1 MADSEL
7 QQVIQIW
14 KDVGQRAQAITGVE
28 GLRMLVEEL
37 ALQFPM
43 DADIQSE
50 RVDAGGVPA
59 EWIQAPAATN
69 GVLLY
74 LHGGGFVCG
83 SVKSFG
89 HMLGRLARA
98 TGLRVL
104 GIEYRLAPENP
115 FPAAVQ
121 DAMAAYRWVL
131 SRGVDSKDIV
141 VAGDSAGGG
150 LTLSTLIAL
159 RYFGEPLPAAAVCL
173 SPWADLT
180 NSAESFA
187 TKAAVDPC
195 VQREALELFVNFYLG
210 NRDRRTPLASPL
222 HADLQGLPPL
232 LIQVGSSETLLDDS
246 IHLADRAKA
255 AGVDVTLEIWNDM
268 VHVWHLFAPILREGR
283 QAIERI
289 GEFVQ
294 KRAATRAHRQTP

>member
-1 MADSEL
+1 MADNEL
-7 QQVIQIW
+7 QRVIQIW
-14 KDVGQRAQAITGVE
+14 KDFGARAQAMAGVE
-28 GLRMLVEEL
+28 GLRMLVDEL
-37 ALQFPM
+37 ASQFSVDP
-43 DADIQSE
+43 DIQSE

-59 EWIQAPAATN
+59 EWIQAPAAAN

-83 SVKSFG
+83 SMKSYR
-89 HMLGRLARA
+89 HMLGALARA
-98 TGLRVL
+98 SGMRVL
-104 GIEYRLAPENP
+104 GIEYRLAPENA

-121 DAMAAYRWVL
+121 DAMAAYRWLL
-131 SRGVDSKDIV
+131 SRGLDSKEIV
-141 VAGDSAGGG
+141 IGGDSAGGN

-159 RYFGEPLPAAAVCL
+159 RYFGEPLPAAGVCL

-180 NSAESFA
+180 NTAESFA
-187 TKAAVDPC
+187 AKAAVDPC
-195 VQREALELFVNFYLG
+195 VQREMVELFANFYLG

-246 IHLADRAKA
+246 LHLADRAKA
-255 AGVDVTLEIWNDM
+255 AGVDVTLEVWNDM
-268 VHVWHLFAPILREGR
+268 VHVWHLFAPILREGQ

-289 GEFVQ
+289 GEFIR
-294 KRAATRAHRQTP
+294 KHTATRAHGQTP